1 MPSSRLRC
9 IVRLNERRRAEL
21 VSSLPF
27 RPGPVISDDNAEG
40 WFAMTRDDI
49 VQLLNHTAASLLAAA
64 PSIPGKANDLRCIA
78 ARLQIVSMDIED
90 SFEERGMVV
99 QFASRH

>member
-1 MPSSRLRC
+1 M
-9 IVRLNERRRAEL
+9 
-21 VSSLPF
+21 
-27 RPGPVISDDNAEG
+27 EG
-40 WFAMTRDDI
+40 RFAMTRDDI

-90 SFEERGMVV
+90 MQDNSGMVL
-99 QFASRH
+99 QFAARR

>member
-1 MPSSRLRC
+1 M
-9 IVRLNERRRAEL
+9 VRINERRRAEL
-21 VSSLPF
+21 VSVSPF
-27 RPGPVISDDNAEG
+27 RPGPGISDDNEEG

-90 SFEERGMVV
+90 MFEERGTVV
-99 QFASRH
+99 QFASRR

>member
-1 MPSSRLRC
+1 
-9 IVRLNERRRAEL
+9 
-21 VSSLPF
+21 
-27 RPGPVISDDNAEG
+27 
-40 WFAMTRDDI
+40 

-90 SFEERGMVV
+90 MEDISGMVL
-99 QFASRH
+99 QFAARR